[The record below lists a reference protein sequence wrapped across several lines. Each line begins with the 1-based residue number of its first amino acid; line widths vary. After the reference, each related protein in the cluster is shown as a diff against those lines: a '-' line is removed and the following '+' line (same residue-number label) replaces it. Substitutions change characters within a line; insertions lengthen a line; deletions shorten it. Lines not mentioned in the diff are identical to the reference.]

1 MNIVTE
7 IVRLRRRALIGCAT
21 CLVLATAVH
30 AQVATSAPA
39 NEKKSDDVLNLSVY
53 RVNSTQDSGYIAKS
67 ATPFKTQQ
75 QTVDIPQ
82 AITVVTRDMMDDIGE
97 FDLAKTMVYVGGVP
111 KFGGELYQLRGSNAF
126 STYPV
131 VDGMT
136 TRTVYMDNIF
146 IDTIEIIRGPA
157 ALLYP
162 NSQLSGVVNKTSK
175 RPQAKSMAS
184 IRTSITDYGLYRVS
198 GDFTGPI
205 AKVGDGQLN
214 YRLVGGGSR
223 GDGYFKNTKE
233 DRTML
238 HPTFQWDNAKT
249 SVMIAYDYQEIA
261 RPSNPTA
268 VLQPNGKIFTGNG
281 RESSTFLPPGATETH
296 THNGVRANAVHQL
309 FEGWETRIGLDW
321 NKMHRIGSVVLPTG
335 GVNWDTRTITFLNR
349 KNNIHLENA
358 SIAWDTNGRYE
369 IAGMQNQTTFGL
381 NVTMQKASNKLW
393 NNENYGGTGVRLATR
408 PIDGLDMN
416 TLPALPLSSFV
427 SPANPGNRVRSEF
440 SNFYIQQNVE
450 VIKDHLLLVGGFAK
464 FKDETN
470 NLANYLV
477 NTATLAK
484 VNANLH
490 RVGVV
495 AQFLD
500 KKLAIYAMTANTQLP
515 SSPTAILAD
524 GTSVPGASGKGK
536 EVGVKVSL
544 FENKL
549 NATLSV
555 FDLDTTG
562 LAVFGGV
569 LPDGRTFNTI
579 IGKTEQK
586 GIDGEISLSLS
597 RQFEVVTNFYSGK
610 VKDQNGN
617 PVDDSYKS
625 TIGVLAKYSF
635 RDGGAKGLALGV
647 GGYRTSGRVTATGAL
662 TYAGKPT
669 FITNDSDPVVKVFA
683 NYNLNQH
690 WSFKVEVE
698 NVFDGLTPQA
708 INSATLLETN
718 IGRSFTFHAA
728 YSF

>member
-1 MNIVTE
+1 MKIVTVFE
-7 IVRLRRRALIGCAT
+7 VLRRRVILLCAT
-21 CLVLATAVH
+21 SLVLATGTH
-30 AQVATSAPA
+30 GQVAAPA
-39 NEKKSDDVLNLSVY
+39 SDGSKKDDVLALSVY
-53 RVNSTQDSGYIAKS
+53 RVNSTQDTGYVAKS
-67 ATPFKTQQ
+67 ATPFKTKQQ
-75 QTVDIPQ
+75 AVDIPQ
-82 AITVVTRDMMDDIGE
+82 AITVVTRDLMDDIGE
-97 FDLAKTMVYVGGVP
+97 FDLAKTLVYVGGVP

-136 TRTVYMDNIF
+136 TRTVYMDNVF
-146 IDTIEIIRGPA
+146 IDSIEIIRGPA

-175 RPQAKSMAS
+175 RPQSKFMGSVK
-184 IRTSITDYGLYRVS
+184 TSITDYGLYRAV

-205 AKVGDGQLN
+205 GDIGDGQLK
-214 YRLVGGGSR
+214 YRLIGGGSR

-233 DRTML
+233 DRTFL
-238 HPTFQWDNAKT
+238 HPSFQWDNDKT
-249 SVMIAYDYQEIA
+249 SVMMAYDYQEIA

-281 RESSTFLPPGATETH
+281 REASTFLPPGATETH
-296 THNGVRANAVHQL
+296 THHGFRANAVHRVL
-309 FEGWETRIGLDW
+309 DNWETRIGLDW

-369 IAGMQNQTTFGL
+369 IGGMQNQTTFGL
-381 NVTMQKASNKLW
+381 NVTIQKASNKLW
-393 NNENYGGTGVRLATR
+393 NNENYGGPGVRLATR

-416 TLPALPLSSFV
+416 TLPALPLSQFV

-450 VIKDHLLLVGGFAK
+450 VVKDHLILVGGVAK

-470 NLANYLV
+470 NLANYLI

-490 RVGVV
+490 RWGVV
-495 AQFLD
+495 AQFMD
-500 KKLAIYAMTANTQLP
+500 KKLAVYAMTANTQLP

-544 FENKL
+544 LDNKL
-549 NATLSV
+549 NATVSF

-569 LPDGRTFNTI
+569 LPDGRTFNVI

-586 GIDGEISLSLS
+586 GIDGEISLSLN
-597 RQFEVVTNFYSGK
+597 REFELITNFYSGK
-610 VKDQNGN
+610 VKDQNAG

-625 TIGVLAKYSF
+625 TIGVFGKYSF
-635 RDGGAKGLALGV
+635 RDGAAKGLALGV

-662 TYAGKPT
+662 TYAGKPA

-690 WSFKVEVE
+690 WSFKLEVE